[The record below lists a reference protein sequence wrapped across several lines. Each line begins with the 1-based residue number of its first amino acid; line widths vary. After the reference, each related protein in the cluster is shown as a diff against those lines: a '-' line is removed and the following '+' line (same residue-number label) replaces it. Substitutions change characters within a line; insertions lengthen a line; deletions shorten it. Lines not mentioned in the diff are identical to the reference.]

1 MPCLYPQNA
10 TAGGINEYSSVAGI
24 GDFLGDLLETHFRVW
39 GFLSLRLV
47 YTSQPSGG
55 AFLEDRPYIRSF
67 LDLWRQKCDCR
78 DMPLR
83 QLGVAN
89 GASCEYTPVVWES

>member
-1 MPCLYPQNA
+1 MSVS
-10 TAGGINEYSSVAGI
+10 AGRYSRGGSARNTLQGM
-24 GDFLGDLLETHFRVW
+24 

-55 AFLEDRPYIRSF
+55 AFSEDRPYIRSF

-83 QLGVAN
+83 QLGVATLALLGVAN
-89 GASCEYTPVVWES
+89 GASCEFTPVVWEKLKS